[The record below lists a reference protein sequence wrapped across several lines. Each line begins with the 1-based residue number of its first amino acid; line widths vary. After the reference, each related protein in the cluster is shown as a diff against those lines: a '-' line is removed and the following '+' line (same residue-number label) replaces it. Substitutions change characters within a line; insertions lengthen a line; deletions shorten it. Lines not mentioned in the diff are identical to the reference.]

1 MAPARAPLD
10 PVNLHVRLGAMYF
23 AYFAYVGAYAPYLS
37 LYFQSIGQSAQ
48 AIGLLL
54 GAMQCVRIFA
64 PNFWAGLA
72 DRSGQRVRL
81 LRIALALSVIT
92 FAGLFF
98 TVSTGG
104 IALMLVLHAFCA
116 GGVNP
121 LVETI
126 TLSSLRERIARYGPI
141 RLWGSIGFIAAVM
154 GTGWQLDYWS
164 PASVLVTTT
173 ALLLLS
179 CVAAWSL
186 PAAASPTSTAYRPI
200 GELIRRRE
208 VVTLF
213 AACLLMTVAHGPLYS
228 FYTIF
233 LVDYGYAKSTIG
245 MLWSLGVVAEIVVFW
260 TMPRWLGPRATEV
273 VFAVTFALAVL
284 RFVLVGWFPESL
296 LVQLSAQILHGAT
309 FGAHHVCAMALLGR
323 SFDEATRAR
332 GQALYSSISFGAG
345 GMSGAIG
352 SGWLWSTVGPAW
364 TFTAASA
371 FALLALIVA
380 LCGLPGAI
388 GRRTIRR

>member
-1 MAPARAPLD
+1 MSTPRAPAE
-10 PVNLHVRLGAMYF
+10 VSSLHVRLGAMYF

-64 PNFWAGLA
+64 PNFWARLA
-72 DRSGQRVRL
+72 DRTGQRVRL
-81 LRIALALSVIT
+81 LQFAIALSIVT

-98 TVSTGG
+98 TQSFAGL
-104 IALMLVLHAFCA
+104 ALVLIVHAFCS

-126 TLSSLRERIARYGPI
+126 TLSSLREHMARYGPI
-141 RLWGSIGFIAAVM
+141 RLWGSVGFIAAVM
-154 GTGWQLDYWS
+154 GTGWQLDYFA

-173 ALLLLS
+173 GLLLLAG
-179 CVAAWSL
+179 CAAWTL
-186 PAAASPTSTAYRPI
+186 PAAGATVSATPVSIGAIVRKPEVIALLAS
-200 GELIRRRE
+200 
-208 VVTLF
+208 
-213 AACLLMTVAHGPLYS
+213 CLLMTVAHGPLYS

-233 LVDYGYAKSTIG
+233 LADHGYSKATIG
-245 MLWSLGVVAEIVVFW
+245 LLWSLGVLAEIVVFL
-260 TMPRWLGPRATEV
+260 TMPRWMGPRATEL
-273 VFAVTFALAVL
+273 VFAATFAIAAL

-296 LVQLSAQILHGAT
+296 SVQLFAQVLHGAT

-323 SFDEATRAR
+323 WFGEATRAR

-352 SGWLWSTVGPAW
+352 SGWLWSAIGPAW
-364 TFTAASA
+364 TFSVASA
-371 FALLALIVA
+371 FALGGLIVVVA
-380 LCGLPGAI
+380 GLPGAR
-388 GRRTIRR
+388 GRGTIRA